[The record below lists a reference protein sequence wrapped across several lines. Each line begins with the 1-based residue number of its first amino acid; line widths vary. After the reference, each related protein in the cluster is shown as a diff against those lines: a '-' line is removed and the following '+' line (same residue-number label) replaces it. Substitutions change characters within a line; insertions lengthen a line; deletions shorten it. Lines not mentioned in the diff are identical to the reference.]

1 MRKFFLAV
9 MLVFSVFNTAF
20 AFHTPDREELN
31 KAQQFFNGSYFAQ
44 DVDLIERYGLINV
57 RLNDDNSAEIYIEGE
72 KHKISPSNVQV
83 GYDTGFAVDVFGKCV
98 EPDCDLLY
106 VGFTINTKAQI
117 VVPKATSIL
126 LLVSKVTKDRKTE
139 DYSIWV
145 TKI

>member
-9 MLVFSVFNTAF
+9 ILVFSVFSTAF
-20 AFHTPDREELN
+20 AEHTPDREEIN

-44 DVDLIERYGLINV
+44 DADLIERYGLINV
-57 RLNDDNSAEIYIEGE
+57 SLNDDNSAEIYIEGE

-98 EPDCDLLY
+98 EPDCNLLY
-106 VGFTINTKAQI
+106 VSFSINTRAQI

-126 LLVSKVTKDRKTE
+126 LQFSKVTQDKKTE
-139 DYSIWV
+139 RHSIWV